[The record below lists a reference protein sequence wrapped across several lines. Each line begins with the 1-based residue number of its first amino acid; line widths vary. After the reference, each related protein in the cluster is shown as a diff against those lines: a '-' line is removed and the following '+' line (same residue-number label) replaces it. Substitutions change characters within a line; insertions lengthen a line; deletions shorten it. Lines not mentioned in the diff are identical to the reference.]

1 MINCFLFLTYI
12 YIYIRLLKN
21 VYPYSPTLQ
30 DFTHYVQEHC
40 SSNVDRESRELLVRF
55 INRYPRLQAGGA
67 LLPSLI
73 EFYQWIHTDLSYV
86 ITKKQAIEM
95 TIYDAVDLAAGKYS
109 KELEKHYTKL
119 FESVT
124 GRYMFNHGATYF
136 QI

>member
-1 MINCFLFLTYI
+1 MFYTF
-12 YIYIRLLKN
+12 RDLKN
-21 VYPYSPTLQ
+21 VYPFPPTLQ
-30 DFTHYVQEHC
+30 DFSHYVQEHC
-40 SSNVDRESRELLVRF
+40 LSNQERGPHELLVRF

>member
-1 MINCFLFLTYI
+1 MFSTC
-12 YIYIRLLKN
+12 RDLKS
-21 VYPYSPTLQ
+21 VYPFPPTLQ
-30 DFTHYVQEHC
+30 DFSHYVQEHC
-40 SSNVDRESRELLVRF
+40 LSKQKRGPHELLVRF

-119 FESVT
+119 FERVT
-124 GRYMFNHGATYF
+124 GKC
-136 QI
+136 IVI